1 MTALLKTLFIIILIC
16 ISIAGILFIC
26 AVIGTMLSFEDDYCY
41 RLDDPDNYDYED
53 FEDFD
58 NHKQ

>member
-26 AVIGTMLSFEDDYCY
+26 AVIGTMLSFRDDDYY
-41 RLDDPDNYDYED
+41 DVDDPGYDYQD
-53 FEDFD
+53 FEDLD